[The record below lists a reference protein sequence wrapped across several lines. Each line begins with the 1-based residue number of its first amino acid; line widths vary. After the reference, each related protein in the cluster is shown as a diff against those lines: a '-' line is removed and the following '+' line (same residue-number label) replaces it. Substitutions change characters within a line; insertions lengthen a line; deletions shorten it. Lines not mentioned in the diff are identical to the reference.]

1 MLTCKTR
8 HVVGRQTK
16 INVPH
21 DLGFH
26 LLICNN
32 PSQTTPL
39 FEANSKMLRFRNSL
53 STAIIYRCTCKMIAV
68 NFQTYHLQWG
78 LQINHELL
86 IKNNGFKRER
96 NGRLI
101 LLLGDFFFSLTGRGK
116 IRELVFAEIG
126 VFTLQIGACRI

>member
-1 MLTCKTR
+1 
-8 HVVGRQTK
+8 
-16 INVPH
+16 
-21 DLGFH
+21 
-26 LLICNN
+26 
-32 PSQTTPL
+32 
-39 FEANSKMLRFRNSL
+39 
-53 STAIIYRCTCKMIAV
+53 MIVV